1 MDPPPEYAPNMIIIP
16 SFFNRPGGHIFKEP
30 SQLWGYLPQL
40 NEWALKQHVVLEW
53 DVERI
58 GGRDHMPFFRAVPK
72 CKSLHSSYFAKHI
85 HHHLDQGE
93 RLDMFGAEGYNKKEA
108 KEKAAMLMAHSGH
121 CVRPYTSSTEVRR

>member
-58 GGRDHMPFFRAVPK
+58 GGKDHMPFFRAVPK
-72 CKSLHSSYFAKHI
+72 CKLCTLRTSL
-85 HHHLDQGE
+85 
-93 RLDMFGAEGYNKKEA
+93 
-108 KEKAAMLMAHSGH
+108 
-121 CVRPYTSSTEVRR
+121 STFIII